1 MDTKYRML
9 VIFWIWSFPAILFAQ
24 DRYAV
29 KYKFKAQSSFSLEL
43 PEEYLLLPALERR
56 EKEGIPVD
64 STDLPVSAK
73 YVKTVSPLVDKI
85 VFHSKW
91 LNASVVV
98 ATPEQVDALAKL
110 PFIESIDL
118 VARGFYSASLNG
130 KKEALNSPLGI
141 LSKPENVN
149 SFDFQNDIL
158 GIPAMHEAGFTGEGV
173 IIAVFD
179 AGFLNTDKISGMN
192 HLFENDQI
200 LAAKDFV
207 LPGSDNVFRTDAHGT
222 ASLSLM
228 ASYDPE
234 KLIGGA
240 FGAQYILCITED
252 TDSEYRIEEYNW
264 IRAAEFSDSLGV
276 SIINSSLGYNFFDDP
291 EMNYSLED
299 LDGKTAVIT
308 KGAAMAAN
316 KGILVVSSAGNEGN
330 GSWKTLTPPADA
342 DGILAVGSVNNNL
355 TRSSFSSTGPTLDGR
370 IKPELAAF
378 GSGVTVWRQIEDTNT
393 SSGTSFT
400 SPQIAAL
407 AAGLWEARPDWT
419 KEQLINKLL
428 QSGTLADS
436 PNSEIGYGIPN
447 FLDAYFGE
455 LLELENEREWVR
467 SRIFPNPLD
476 GDRLNI
482 DFGRGKKCNFRLIG
496 TNGQIITDL
505 LLSRPS
511 NKIPFEISL
520 AKTVPGLYV
529 IELKESDQ
537 QARLRLLRK

>member
-1 MDTKYRML
+1 
-9 VIFWIWSFPAILFAQ
+9 
-24 DRYAV
+24 
-29 KYKFKAQSSFSLEL
+29 
-43 PEEYLLLPALERR
+43 
-56 EKEGIPVD
+56 
-64 STDLPVSAK
+64 
-73 YVKTVSPLVDKI
+73 
-85 VFHSKW
+85 
-91 LNASVVV
+91 
-98 ATPEQVDALAKL
+98 
-110 PFIESIDL
+110 
-118 VARGFYSASLNG
+118 
-130 KKEALNSPLGI
+130 
-141 LSKPENVN
+141 
-149 SFDFQNDIL
+149 
-158 GIPAMHEAGFTGEGV
+158 
-173 IIAVFD
+173 
-179 AGFLNTDKISGMN
+179 
-192 HLFENDQI
+192 
-200 LAAKDFV
+200 
-207 LPGSDNVFRTDAHGT
+207 
-222 ASLSLM
+222 
-228 ASYDPE
+228 
-234 KLIGGA
+234 
-240 FGAQYILCITED
+240 
-252 TDSEYRIEEYNW
+252 
-264 IRAAEFSDSLGV
+264 
-276 SIINSSLGYNFFDDP
+276 
-291 EMNYSLED
+291 
-299 LDGKTAVIT
+299 
-308 KGAAMAAN
+308 N

-476 GDRLNI
+476 GDRLKI